1 MNRENIRT
9 IQTNLLT
16 TQQQKYAFRSQ
27 LSQYLLSADK
37 TIVKLN
43 DFNRAEFMLWD
54 EVEEEYCKYGTGHA
68 KGIVSFCGS
77 LGYDQ

>member
-54 EVEEEYCKYGTGHA
+54 EEGEEYCKYSEGH
-68 KGIVSFCGS
+68 GNGNVSFCGS